1 MSPKRGRFQFSTC
14 WRDNRWVEENKKYR
28 VYARKK
34 KYYKKMLV
42 MIKET
47 TDEREDYEEEG
58 KKEKRREVREI
69 GLK

>member
-1 MSPKRGRFQFSTC
+1 
-14 WRDNRWVEENKKYR
+14 
-28 VYARKK
+28 
-34 KYYKKMLV
+34 

-47 TDEREDYEEEG
+47 TDEREGYEEDG

>member
-1 MSPKRGRFQFSTC
+1 
-14 WRDNRWVEENKKYR
+14 
-28 VYARKK
+28 
-34 KYYKKMLV
+34 